1 MKIKML
7 YSKIH
12 RATVTDANLN
22 YIGSI
27 TIDEDLMDKAVLLEG
42 QKVDIVNINNGERFS
57 TYVIKGKRGNR
68 DICLNGAAARKVHKG
83 DKIIIIA
90 YASMDLEEAKEYQ
103 PKVVIVDDDNNPIK
117 NTNNLREE

>member
-27 TIDEDLMDKAVLLEG
+27 TIDEDLMDKAALLEG

-90 YASMDLEEAKEYQ
+90 YASMDIEEAKNYK
-103 PKVVIVDDDNNPIK
+103 PKVIIVDDDNNPIK
-117 NTNNLREE
+117 NTDNLREE

>member
-1 MKIKML
+1 MKIEML

-27 TIDEDLMDKAVLLEG
+27 TIDEDLMDKAALLEG

-90 YASMDLEEAKEYQ
+90 YATMEIEEAKNYK
-103 PKVVIVDDDNNPIK
+103 PKVIIVDDDNNPIK
-117 NTNNLREE
+117 NTQNLREE

>member
-27 TIDEDLMDKAVLLEG
+27 TIDEDLMDKAALLEG

-90 YASMDLEEAKEYQ
+90 YASMNIEEAKNYK
-103 PKVVIVDDDNNPIK
+103 PKVIIVDDDNNPIK

>member
-1 MKIKML
+1 MKIEML

-27 TIDEDLMDKAVLLEG
+27 TIDEDLMDKAALLEG

-90 YASMDLEEAKEYQ
+90 YASMDIEEAKNYK
-103 PKVVIVDDDNNPIK
+103 PKVIIVDDDNNPIK
-117 NTNNLREE
+117 NTDNLREE